1 MFHRRSANNI
11 KINKLH
17 YSALRLMYD
26 DYPSTF
32 EELLEKDNSLTV
44 HHFSIETTCIE
55 LYEFYNNLSQAIFS
69 ELFVR
74 NRSNCNL
81 RPQSNFVIPE
91 AKTVYKGSNSR

>member
-1 MFHRRSANNI
+1 
-11 KINKLH
+11 
-17 YSALRLMYD
+17 MYD

-44 HHFSIETTCIE
+44 HHFRIETIGIE

-81 RPQSNFVIPE
+81 RPQSDFAIPK
-91 AKTVYKGSNSR
+91 AKTIYKGSNSLWYFGIII